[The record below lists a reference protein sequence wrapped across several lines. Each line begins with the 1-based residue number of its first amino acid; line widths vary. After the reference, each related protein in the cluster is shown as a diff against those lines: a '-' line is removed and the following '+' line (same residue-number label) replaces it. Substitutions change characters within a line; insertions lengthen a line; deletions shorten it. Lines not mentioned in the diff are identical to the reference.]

1 MATQD
6 GSGRRPRARSAAAAN
21 GDASG
26 ASIPVPAWRK
36 QRKGSAAGPAKQPL
50 SQDLIVETAIR
61 ILDAEGLDGVS
72 MRRVAQELDTGPAS
86 LYAHVSNKE
95 ELLDIMFDRI
105 CGEIELPEADPE
117 RWREQV
123 KQVTYG
129 IHRVMSEHAD
139 IARVAL
145 GDIPTGVNSLRVNEW
160 MLTAMLG
167 AGIPTHAA
175 VWGVERLF
183 LYINADAYEGSLHLT
198 RRRASGLSE
207 HEYLEGFLTQ
217 VREFF
222 QALPVERFPSTV
234 RHLGPLLSAEGAE
247 GEDRFEFGLEL
258 ILRGLESYRPP
269 TGS

>member
-1 MATQD
+1 MASRED
-6 GSGRRPRARSAAAAN
+6 SGSRPRARAAAAAS
-21 GDASG
+21 GDAPG
-26 ASIPVPAWRK
+26 ASLPVPGWRG
-36 QRKGSAAGPAKQPL
+36 QRKGAASGRAKQPL

-61 ILDAEGLDGVS
+61 ILDAEGLDGLS

-105 CGEIELPEADPE
+105 CGEIALPEPDPA

-123 KQVTYG
+123 KEVAYAV
-129 IHRVMSEHAD
+129 HKVMSAHSD

-145 GDIPTGVNSLRVNEW
+145 GAIPTGVNSLRVNEW
-160 MLTAMLG
+160 LLSTLLA
-167 AGIPTHAA
+167 AGIPPNVV

-183 LYINADAYEGSLHLT
+183 LYVNADSYEGSLHLI

-207 HEYLEGFLTQ
+207 EEYMSGFLGQ
-217 VREFF
+217 VQEFF
-222 QALPVERFPSTV
+222 QALPADRFPATV
-234 RHLGPLLSAEGAE
+234 RHVGPMLSPEAAD

-258 ILRGLESYRPP
+258 ILRGLESYGDR
-269 TGS
+269 